1 MKLHFLGKEIF
12 MYVCMNCKK
21 MANLIFQM
29 NLDKDGESKIDLCPD
44 CTKEIMKKKRLA
56 DKKK

>member
-1 MKLHFLGKEIF
+1 